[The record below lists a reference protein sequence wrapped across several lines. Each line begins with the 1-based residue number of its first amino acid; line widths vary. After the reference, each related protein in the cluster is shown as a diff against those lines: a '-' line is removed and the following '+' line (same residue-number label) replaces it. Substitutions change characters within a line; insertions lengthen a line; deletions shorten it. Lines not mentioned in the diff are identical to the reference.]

1 MNRAVLTLAGLL
13 LLAGGA
19 VQAQGWGPAVLG
31 IQGGFTYFKYDGSRY
46 YDTELNLPGV
56 FLGPGLPSPS
66 AIWLRAPVHGPLA
79 VEGSISAGVTSGPG
93 FETSWS
99 AASVRA
105 DYLLPRGLYA
115 SAGFLADRAG
125 SVSGAT
131 ISSVLVWGV
140 QAGVGV
146 RVPLGP
152 VIEGRVEAVAQ
163 FWEKKGTVPAQNA
176 YSLMIGAGAPLTG
189 RAGASARSATGAT
202 VEPGSWQLAFGTSA
216 SVAVSHAVG
225 PGATVVAVMLPG
237 WGGGSGILFTPA
249 PFYLTVPIGARF
261 ALEPSLDLHRSHFLT
276 TNSGLFTASTTT
288 LGLRMN
294 YGFRGGWYSGAGL
307 VVIGRKGTGRPW
319 RGISG
324 VSVEGGYRFHL
335 SGAWGGRIEVS
346 HTMLAR
352 QRAALE
358 PPQNVTAL
366 SAGATV
372 DLR

>member
-1 MNRAVLTLAGLL
+1 MKRAVLTVAAFLV
-13 LLAGGA
+13 LAGGA
-19 VQAQGWGPAVLG
+19 VQAQEWGPAILG
-31 IQGGFTYFKYDGSRY
+31 IQGGFTYFKYDGSKY

-56 FLGPGLPSPS
+56 FFGPGVTSPP
-66 AIWLRAPVHGPLA
+66 AVWLRAPVHGPWA
-79 VEGSISAGVTSGPG
+79 VEASISAGVTSNQL
-93 FETSWS
+93 FEASWS

-115 SAGFLADRAG
+115 SAGLLADRAG

-131 ISSVLVWGV
+131 TSGVLIWGV
-140 QAGVGV
+140 QAGFGV

-152 VIEGRVEAVAQ
+152 VIEGRVDGVAQ

-176 YSLMIGAGAPLTG
+176 YSLMIGAGAPLSV
-189 RAGASARSATGAT
+189 RASARSTATGT

-216 SVAVSHAVG
+216 SVAVSHSVG
-225 PGATVVAVMLPG
+225 PGATVVGIMIPG
-237 WGGGSGILFTPA
+237 WGGGNGNFLFTPA
-249 PFYLTVPIGARF
+249 PFYFTVPIGGRF
-261 ALEPSLDLHRSHFLT
+261 ALEPSFDVHRTHFLT

-288 LGLRMN
+288 LGLRMH
-294 YGFRGGWYSGAGL
+294 YGFSGGWYSGAGL
-307 VVIGRKGTGRPW
+307 VVIGKKATGRPW

-352 QRAALE
+352 QRAAFE
-358 PPQNVTAL
+358 PPQTVTAL
-366 SAGATV
+366 SVGATV